1 MVWQPDSHSG
11 SRVVHCQNM
20 RFVFGKLSVHTVS
33 PWKCHLRSHFCTLH
47 CRTTLPWNQIQDLG
61 LYDCSGP
68 WSSAGGVW
76 VCCSNH
82 APQRSLQQ
90 QRLSHV
96 PGRPY
101 NCSGTSFC
109 IGKLLILGPML
120 IANTFYQIYL
130 CLSRI
135 VVVYGETLSRFR
147 PRTYTIVFCTCDF
160 ICLILQALGGAIAS
174 TANTESSSNLGKN
187 LMLAGLIFQD
197 VSLALF
203 AIACTDFFLRVRKS
217 RGNWNARY
225 LDIANSRLFKVFLF
239 GLMTATIT
247 IFIRSSYRIV
257 ELSGGFDSNLF
268 KSDEAVF
275 MIFEGFMIVIATS
288 CLTLLH
294 PAVCFQGAFASA
306 NFSFRVKKNVNDS
319 SMNSDQESQHS
330 GVPLSMMGHSSREYV
345 ALSK

>member
-1 MVWQPDSHSG
+1 MSHSNLTG
-11 SRVVHCQNM
+11 TDGRGKWYGNLTLILDPELCTVKTCDLSLASFLYIPSLPGNAIYTAIFALYIAAQLFLGIKYKTWGYMTAMVLGLALE
-20 RFVFGKLSVHTVS
+20 VFGYVARIMLHNDPFNNNDFLMYLVALTIAPALLSAS
-33 PWKCHLRSHFCTLH
+33 
-47 CRTTLPWNQIQDLG
+47 
-61 LYDCSGP
+61 
-68 WSSAGGVW
+68 
-76 VCCSNH
+76 
-82 APQRSLQQ
+82 
-90 QRLSHV
+90 
-96 PGRPY
+96 
-101 NCSGTSFC
+101 
-109 IGKLLILGPML
+109 
-120 IANTFYQIYL
+120 IYL

-160 ICLILQALGGAIAS
+160 ICLVLQALGGAIAS

-225 LDIANSRLFKVFLF
+225 LDITNSRLFKVFLF

-330 GVPLSMMGHSSREYV
+330 GVPLSMMGPSSREYV